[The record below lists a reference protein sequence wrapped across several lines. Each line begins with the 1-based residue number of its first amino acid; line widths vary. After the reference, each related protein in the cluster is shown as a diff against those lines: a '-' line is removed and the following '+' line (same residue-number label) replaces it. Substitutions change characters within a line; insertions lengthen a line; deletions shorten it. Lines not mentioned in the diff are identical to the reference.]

1 MYQAD
6 DGITK
11 TNESDQTIT
20 KVDQA
25 DHQKLKLVNYV
36 CAVLDE
42 NTLHQ
47 TLSDLVEPFER
58 SLSQRPYMELY
69 SDTLEKDLLGPQGS

>member
-25 DHQKLKLVNYV
+25 DHQTLKLVNYV

-47 TLSDLVEPFER
+47 TL
-58 SLSQRPYMELY
+58 
-69 SDTLEKDLLGPQGS
+69 